1 MRIFGALFFSTECD
15 LALIEVF
22 NIVIDAVV
30 VVVVVVVVVA
40 VVFVVHLFCLGSAGK
55 SAIHIQTPC
64 HTITPKSR
72 EDRLRGVIRGTESSG
87 ESLVC
92 QTAPRYF

>member
-22 NIVIDAVV
+22 NIVIDA
-30 VVVVVVVVVA
+30 VVVVVVA

-72 EDRLRGVIRGTESSG
+72 EDRLRGVTRCPESSG

-92 QTAPRYF
+92 QTAPRYCGCP